1 MYRVLE
7 NVDWEIFTRY
17 FHSLENAEKFLNDNV
32 EDIDW
37 KKLWLNFDNWTRSL
51 YKIEFED

>member
-17 FHSLENAEKFLNDNV
+17 FHSLKNAEKFLNDNV